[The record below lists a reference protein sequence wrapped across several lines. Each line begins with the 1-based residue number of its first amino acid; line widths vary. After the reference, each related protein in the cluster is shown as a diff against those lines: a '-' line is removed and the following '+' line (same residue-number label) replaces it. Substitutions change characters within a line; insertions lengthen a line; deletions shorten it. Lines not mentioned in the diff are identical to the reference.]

1 MTEQQKGPDVTMQ
14 DILVRAI
21 VVVCLIVQPITAYF
35 VNSAADKLEKV
46 YEMSVTSAV
55 RIEAIDMRYME
66 LDNRALK
73 LRDRV
78 DTLSERVSTLEGRK

>member
-21 VVVCLIVQPITAYF
+21 AVVCLIVQPITAYF

-46 YEMSVTSAV
+46 YEMAVTSAV
-55 RIEAIDMRYME
+55 RIEAIDMRYIE
-66 LDNRALK
+66 LDKRALK
-73 LRDRV
+73 LFDRV

>member
-1 MTEQQKGPDVTMQ
+1 MTEEQKGPDMTMQ

-21 VVVCLIVQPITAYF
+21 AVVCLIVQPITAYF

-55 RIEAIDMRYME
+55 RIEAIDIRYTE
-66 LDNRALK
+66 LDRRALK
-73 LRDRV
+73 LLDRV
-78 DTLSERVSTLEGRK
+78 DILSERVSTLEGRK

>member
-21 VVVCLIVQPITAYF
+21 AVVCLIVQPITAYF
-35 VNSAADKLEKV
+35 VNSAADKLERV
-46 YEMSVTSAV
+46 YEIAVTSAV
-55 RIEAIDMRYME
+55 RIEAIDMRYIE
-66 LDNRALK
+66 LDKRALK
-73 LRDRV
+73 LFDRV